1 MFSHWVEMI
10 PKEKKIMD
18 IYPSIFFKVPYH
30 CLFRNQ
36 IKKERSNCLVK
47 RYEGPILINPYLI
60 CLGLYWSLSRAT
72 FHGFTCTIHFEVAG
86 REGFQ
91 I

>member
-47 RYEGPILINPYLI
+47 RYDGPILITLI
-60 CLGLYWSLSRAT
+60 LYALACTGANHALHFMGSRAQY
-72 FHGFTCTIHFEVAG
+72 IL
-86 REGFQ
+86 R
-91 I
+91 

>member
-1 MFSHWVEMI
+1 MI

-47 RYEGPILINPYLI
+47 RYDGPILINPYMPWPVLELI
-60 CLGLYWSLSRAT
+60 TRYISWVHVHNT
-72 FHGFTCTIHFEVAG
+72 F
-86 REGFQ
+86 
-91 I
+91 